1 VLFKQQVPKT
11 GIEGAVMRCASRIQG
26 KKLAGRVRQRWDERY
41 TLHANH
47 AGCKRPVYSSIYG
60 EALAQK
66 KQSWWISTTACGDFQ
81 PKKILIQTAPGHLPR
96 IGQPRRRSKLHR
108 D

>member
-1 VLFKQQVPKT
+1 MQ
-11 GIEGAVMRCASRIQG
+11 CAGRIQG

-60 EALAQK
+60 
-66 KQSWWISTTACGDFQ
+66 
-81 PKKILIQTAPGHLPR
+81 
-96 IGQPRRRSKLHR
+96 
-108 D
+108 